1 MCFDI
6 SEMEILMNMR
16 KKLME
21 KYVVEANEKEKEKSA
36 NSNQLI

>member
-1 MCFDI
+1 
-6 SEMEILMNMR
+6 MEILRDMR

-21 KYVVEANEKEKEKSA
+21 KYVNEANAKEKEKSA